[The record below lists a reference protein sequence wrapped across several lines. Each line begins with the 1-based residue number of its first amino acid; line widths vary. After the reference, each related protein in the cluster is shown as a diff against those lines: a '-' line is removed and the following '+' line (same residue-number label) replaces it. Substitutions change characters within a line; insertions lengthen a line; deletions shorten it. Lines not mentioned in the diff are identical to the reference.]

1 MIRRNS
7 ALSVEWGP
15 LPWSLLP
22 CLLKTQMQGPL
33 PTPLPPPSHLCWKSR
48 VGPWKSAW
56 TPSSVWEPLHP
67 PSLLQAFWTPPAP
80 TQHSERSC
88 PLLDTLLSQLVSG
101 RGQHPGSAA
110 MGPRAVRVTVQYLVV
125 TLFLKGEQ
133 IVFQGM
139 CRVEELTSGITEEKG
154 GTTVP
159 DLSLLVLHQDWAKII
174 SVISFSSYSV
184 ERVHEKECGR
194 FKEEHPCGRQ
204 GQGVKFAGNPQTCQG
219 TGCLFPGT
227 NMRPSPRRLDLC
239 QGLAMIGWGLWTRS
253 LNLAWPQFPPL

>member
-139 CRVEELTSGITEEKG
+139 CRVEELTSGIREEKG
-154 GTTVP
+154 NRIFKT
-159 DLSLLVLHQDWAKII
+159 LI
-174 SVISFSSYSV
+174 SIHRYFLNLWLGIFCQFGENENITSFS
-184 ERVHEKECGR
+184 
-194 FKEEHPCGRQ
+194 
-204 GQGVKFAGNPQTCQG
+204 
-219 TGCLFPGT
+219 LF
-227 NMRPSPRRLDLC
+227 
-239 QGLAMIGWGLWTRS
+239 LWEF
-253 LNLAWPQFPPL
+253 Q